1 MLLVGVQEE
10 NGWLLSRWNLTYRVG
25 WEHICKAAKSIF
37 DYYDG
42 LEILVDDK
50 IIKVSSKENILHIDE
65 AGNMTVRGMSK
76 IIKVPLMITFY
87 NQTNVVNVS
96 VAGVTDEFK
105 TADYQKFNMSLGQY
119 LDSIELSMYR

>member
-1 MLLVGVQEE
+1 MLLTGVRED

-25 WEHICKAAKSIF
+25 WEHICKAAKSMF

-50 IIKVSSKENILHIDE
+50 AVEISSKEDIMHINE
-65 AGNMTVRGMSK
+65 VRTMTVRGMSK

-87 NQTNVVNVS
+87 NQTNAVDVS
-96 VAGVTDEFK
+96 VAIATDEFK
-105 TADYQKFNMSLGQY
+105 GTDYQKFNMSLGQY
-119 LDSIELSMYR
+119 MDSIELVMYR